1 MTDIREQEMQNRN
14 EQGQWLGAISL
25 SVNIP
30 GQRNHLSDD

>member
-25 SVNIP
+25 SD
-30 GQRNHLSDD
+30 LSI